1 MMTSDNISIGAVK
14 RAPRQR
20 RPLRRLWLRVRRPIV
35 NRILHLDDSPHRIA
49 LGVFLGF
56 VVGWTPTM
64 GAQIILY
71 LIIAYLL
78 RANRASGVLPVLLT
92 NPLTALPVYVFNW
105 RIGRWILHPGGL
117 SEADRLSQR
126 QAMDQFLN
134 DFHLSRLF
142 DGDFW
147 ASVGPTFEKFGSELI
162 VGCLVVGVACG
173 LAGYVATYYGVIVYR
188 RRRAQRRAI
197 AETAVATANKEMAVR
212 T

>member
-1 MMTSDNISIGAVK
+1 MTIENVSIGAVK
-14 RAPRQR
+14 RAPKQR
-20 RPLRRLWLRVRRPIV
+20 RPFRRLWLRVRRPIV

-64 GAQIILY
+64 GAQIVLY

-105 RIGRWILHPGGL
+105 RIGRWIMHPGGL
-117 SEADRLSQR
+117 SEADRLAQR
-126 QAMDQFLN
+126 EAMDQFLN
-134 DFHLSRLF
+134 NFHVSRLF

-147 ASVGPTFEKFGSELI
+147 ASVGPTFQIFGLELI
-162 VGCLVVGVACG
+162 VGCLIVGFACG
-173 LAGYVATYYGVIVYR
+173 LAGYVATYYGIIVYR
-188 RRRAQRRAI
+188 RRRSHRAAM
-197 AETAVATANKEMAVR
+197 AEKAIENANKEMAVQP
-212 T
+212 